1 MFFSKLTIAWLAA
14 TTTIKVTT
22 ASPFNHEDHHLSNYD
37 LRDLNS
43 SLAFPPHGPIT
54 CSDPS
59 PDLNEANLRDCAS
72 ALVVMQ
78 SEVPWYNKARTFS
91 RIPRPVD
98 QEVPLYF
105 QDKTC
110 MIVMSTT
117 ILRASDTYAL
127 SEVHNTAIEIV
138 KECVKERKPG
148 YKFGGFASIGHNKG
162 FYFKVRGN
170 EKDPKNFTDKDG
182 EGDGDGLTLT
192 KSTSADKAAAR
203 SIAEDLMLG
212 MISSAKPFASA
223 VAAAS
228 SCPAATPVPA
238 MAQGIKGPRPES
250 EALLTA

>member
-14 TTTIKVTT
+14 TTIKVTT
-22 ASPFNHEDHHLSNYD
+22 ASPINHEDHRLSNYD
-37 LRDLNS
+37 LRDLNN

-59 PDLNEANLRDCAS
+59 PDFNEANLRDCAS
-72 ALVVMQ
+72 ALVIMQ
-78 SEVPWYNKARTFS
+78 SAVPWYDKARTFS
-91 RIPRPVD
+91 RIPRPAE
-98 QEVPLYF
+98 QEVPLHF

-110 MIVMSTT
+110 VIVMSTT

-127 SEVHNTAIEIV
+127 SEVHNAAIEIV

-148 YKFGGFASIGHNKG
+148 FKFGGFASIGHNKG

-170 EKDPKNFTDKDG
+170 EKDPKNFKDKDG
-182 EGDGDGLTLT
+182 EGDDGLIFI
-192 KSTSADKAAAR
+192 KDTSADKAAAR